1 VQVTVADI
9 AAADAPPLAGAGFML
24 FTCRTDHCPP
34 GMTPEQLEKLQG
46 RSGCGRL
53 GGANQM
59 VCAAVRL
66 SLTT

>member
-9 AAADAPPLAGAGFML
+9 AAADAPPLAGAAFML

-34 GMTPEQLEKLQG
+34 RHDAGAAREALLQG

-53 GGANQM
+53 
-59 VCAAVRL
+59 AAQTRW
-66 SLTT
+66 STPPSD